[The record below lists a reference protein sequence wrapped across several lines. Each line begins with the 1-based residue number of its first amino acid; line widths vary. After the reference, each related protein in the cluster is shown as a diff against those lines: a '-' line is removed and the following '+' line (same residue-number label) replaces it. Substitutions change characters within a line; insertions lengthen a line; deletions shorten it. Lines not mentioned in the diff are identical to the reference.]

1 MLRLLMAISLLGS
14 CTYAVDGP
22 VVARTDTE
30 TLNIN
35 QPIADTLWATGF
47 DFPVGPPNGKGYY
60 NAQGFGENTH
70 LGDDWNGNGG
80 GNTDLGDTVYA
91 IANGYVS
98 QAEDLKGGWGKVLR
112 LVHYLP
118 SGHAFAPAVESLYA
132 HLDEMF
138 VAEGTWVTKG
148 MPIGTIGNAH
158 GKYYAHLHLELRN
171 QPGLDL
177 GGGYSTDTTGYINPD
192 WFIRKYR

>member
-1 MLRLLMAISLLGS
+1 MGHWLRFS
-14 CTYAVDGP
+14 
-22 VVARTDTE
+22 R
-30 TLNIN
+30 
-35 QPIADTLWATGF
+35 
-47 DFPVGPPNGKGYY
+47 GPPNGKGYY

-70 LGDDWNGNGG
+70 LGDDWNGTGG

-98 QAEDLKGGWGKVLR
+98 QAEDLKGGWGNVLR

-118 SGHAFAPAVESLYA
+118 KGHAFAPAVESLYA

-138 VAEGTWVTKG
+138 VPENSWVTKG
-148 MPIGTIGNAH
+148 SPIGTIGNAH
-158 GKYYAHLHLELRN
+158 GKYYAHLHLELRD
-171 QPGLDL
+171 QPALPL

-192 WFIRKYR
+192 WFIRRYR